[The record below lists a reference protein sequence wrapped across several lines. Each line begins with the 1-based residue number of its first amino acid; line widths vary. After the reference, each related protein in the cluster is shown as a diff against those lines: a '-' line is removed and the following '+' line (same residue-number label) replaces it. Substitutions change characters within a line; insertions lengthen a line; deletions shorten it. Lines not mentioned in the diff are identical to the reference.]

1 MSRKNRFIKET
12 PQENTAN
19 TETQTPQSCG
29 AWCFILGPGAG
40 AFCALEQAH
49 EGDHAVHINVL
60 AEPASRFSIYWQL
73 EKS

>member
-1 MSRKNRFIKET
+1 MSRKNRNQV
-12 PQENTAN
+12 QENTQSAVPL
-19 TETQTPQSCG
+19 ETQPQSCG